1 MSVPP
6 PTEAPRKALKKLALK
21 NTRTAD
27 FERSPMCFCVYFH
40 GCHDKA
46 QGSNLRDQIA
56 GLPKEVAR

>member
-6 PTEAPRKALKKLALK
+6 LTEAPRKALKKLALK

-27 FERSPMCFCVYFH
+27 FERSPMCFYVHFH
-40 GCHDKA
+40 GCHDTA

-56 GLPKEVAR
+56 ALPKGAAR